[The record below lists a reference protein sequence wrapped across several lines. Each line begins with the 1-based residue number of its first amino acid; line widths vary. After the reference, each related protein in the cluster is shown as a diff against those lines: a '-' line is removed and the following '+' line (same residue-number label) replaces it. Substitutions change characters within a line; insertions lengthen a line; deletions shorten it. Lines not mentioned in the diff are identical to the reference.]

1 MGLLTGSLAC
11 ALALSAEF
19 LALKYVLE
27 PVVDLDFEVLL
38 LGSSES
44 RISLETCEPSVG
56 CHLASWSLCGAECTA
71 VDTSMSARPMVEV
84 RKF

>member
-1 MGLLTGSLAC
+1 
-11 ALALSAEF
+11 
-19 LALKYVLE
+19 
-27 PVVDLDFEVLL
+27 
-38 LGSSES
+38 
-44 RISLETCEPSVG
+44 LETCEPSVG